1 MRHLGALL
9 MLVVFGSTQA
19 FGQPAGEPLPLPPV
33 INNPPLEEQPLS
45 PPPPPPQ
52 DRPFTERCFSRP
64 VTYYGSPYWA
74 PRPVVVVSGP
84 IGGGAATTGG
94 VHGAKPVSSTGPSSS
109 SGGGGDAAVVL
120 VVLAVVVA
128 AALPFIFY
136 ALDDDAPPDVE
147 GRFHCPSLE
156 LDLRGGIETD
166 AVGGPSVP
174 FSARLRA
181 GTSWL
186 QVMTQFDV
194 APWSEQRSL
203 LNATVA
209 GVVRFT
215 PRKHVELGISAG
227 YRSLILRDTWR
238 PGFEAAIPHEY
249 VFWRDGASQVGLEV
263 RPAVFVWRGGVDV
276 SLEAAL
282 RLPLGPFVVASLGA
296 RVFSIDS
303 LSAAGVGAHAGVGFK
318 L

>member
-1 MRHLGALL
+1 
-9 MLVVFGSTQA
+9 VFGSTQA
-19 FGQPAGEPLPLPPV
+19 FGQAPMV

-52 DRPFTERCFSRP
+52 DRPFVDRCFSRP
-64 VTYYGSPYWA
+64 VGYYGTPYWGV
-74 PRPVVVVSGP
+74 PHPVVVVSGP
-84 IGGGAATTGG
+84 IGNGSSGST
-94 VHGAKPVSSTGPSSS
+94 VHGAQAVGSGGSSSS
-109 SGGGGDAAVVL
+109 SGGGDGAVVL

-147 GRFHCPSLE
+147 GRFHCPSFE
-156 LDLRGGIETD
+156 LDLRGGVEGD
-166 AVGGPSVP
+166 SVSGPSVP

-209 GVVRFT
+209 AVVRFT

-227 YRSLILRDTWR
+227 YRSLILRDEWR

-249 VFWRDGASQVGLEV
+249 VFFRDGASQVGLEV
-263 RPAVFVWRGGVDV
+263 RPAVFVWRGGVDL
-276 SLEAAL
+276 SLDAAL
-282 RLPLGPFVVASLGA
+282 RIPLGPYVTASLGG
-296 RVFSIDS
+296 RVFSVDA
-303 LSAAGVGAHAGVGFK
+303 LHTAGAGASAGLGFK